1 MLLTLARTLLFILCF
16 SPWFVPGWWLLKRRK
31 NILAYIRG
39 HKLLSLALAPVV
51 GVVLLVFYT
60 IWAICVGVFG
70 NILNSELERIIPH
83 DPPEWVGSGL
93 DAVFNLNEGVE
104 VLAGGDPGG
113 HQYNEKMCDYLMR
126 ITAPAQEARFRQH
139 IVARLPIEE
148 KSDHPLRGLPYLSG
162 YEDKFPT
169 THCVQF
175 TEHSST
181 TAYNLTVYLGSE
193 GYYYLSVWR
202 TPYTA
207 ATPHTDTP

>member
-1 MLLTLARTLLFILCF
+1 MLLTLARTLLFLLCI
-16 SPWFVPGWWLLKRRK
+16 SPWLVSGWWLLKRRK
-31 NILAYIRG
+31 TILAAIRA
-39 HKLLSLALAPVV
+39 HKLLSLALAPVA
-51 GVVLLVFYT
+51 GVVLLVCYT

-83 DPPEWVGSGL
+83 DPPEWIGSGL
-93 DAVFNLNEGVE
+93 DAVLNLSEGVE

-113 HQYNEKMCDYLMR
+113 HQYNEKICDYLMHL
-126 ITAPAQEARFRQH
+126 TTPAQEAHFRQQL
-139 IVARLPIEE
+139 ADRLSIEE
-148 KSDHPLRGLPYLSG
+148 KTDTPLRGLPYLSG
-162 YEDKFPT
+162 YENKFPT
-169 THCVQF
+169 THSVQF

-207 ATPHTDTP
+207 ATPHTGTP